1 MKIDLMSNERRL
13 RLGMITDRNAVR
25 LGDELWTNAPNGRL
39 IAALRERSASMTLA
53 VSMAPRRTAAHD
65 FRLSSLDVD
74 VIEGPYVPSIA
85 RGFFRVPTARRMLRE
100 LERRCDVVFVQMP
113 LAAVT
118 ALFAPRKPR
127 VYQMAGDV
135 RSAAF
140 STDYYRG
147 LKGISAKTASWFFDA
162 CHYQLVHHPWARLVA
177 HGSVLL
183 NRYGADR
190 GRCVVSSTLYP
201 EEILSVPRRRPAGAP
216 FRVLYVGYLRH
227 EKGIDVLFEAFRRLL
242 ERVPDAELEIVGEKD
257 LTDHGVS
264 ASLRSSA
271 ETLTQ
276 QATIRLRGQVPFGPA
291 LFQCYADADVCVV
304 ASRGGEGTPRVLVE
318 ARAFGCP
325 VVGTTVSGI
334 PDSIGHE
341 RDGLLVPPGD
351 AAALADAMLRIAQD
365 ATLRERLIAAGIERA
380 RRTTIEDFADAIYA
394 EIRTA
399 AALAPSPTNQATMIS
414 HQTINTG
421 EPSV

>member
-1 MKIDLMSNERRL
+1 MSVDRQI

-25 LGDELWTNAPNGRL
+25 VGDELWTNAPNGRL
-39 IAALRERSASMTLA
+39 IAALRDRSAAMTLA
-53 VSMAPRRTAAHD
+53 VSMAPRRTDAHD

-85 RGFFRVPTARRMLRE
+85 RGFFRSPTTRRMLRE

-118 ALFAPRKPR
+118 ALFSPRKPR

-140 STDYYRG
+140 NTQYYRG
-147 LKGISAKTASWFFDA
+147 LKGLSAKAASRFYDA
-162 CHYQLVHHPWARLVA
+162 CHYRLVHHPWARLVA

-190 GRCVVSSTLYP
+190 GRCVVSSTLCSD
-201 EEILSVPRRRPAGAP
+201 EILSVPRRRPVGAP
-216 FRVLYVGYLRH
+216 FRVLYVGFLRH

-242 ERVPDAELEIVGEKD
+242 EHVPNAELEIVGEKD

-264 ASLRSSA
+264 ATIRASA
-271 ETLTQ
+271 EALKQ
-276 QATIRLRGQVPFGPA
+276 RAGIHLRGQVPFGPE
-291 LFQCYADADVCVV
+291 LFQSYADADVCVV

-334 PDSIGHE
+334 PDSIDHE

-351 AAALADAMLRIAQD
+351 PAALADAILRIAND
-365 ATLRERLIAAGIERA
+365 EPLRRRLIAAGIERA
-380 RRTTIEDFADAIYA
+380 RRTTIDDFADAIFA
-394 EIRTA
+394 EILLA
-399 AALAPSPTNQATMIS
+399 AASGPRTTPTTATTTQQALPTR
-414 HQTINTG
+414 